1 MKGALLPGDPGKAK
15 GVEMFKAKLISMEPA
30 NKPKTL
36 VLALEKPD
44 VADVTLKFDEPLPGN
59 MEPGAELQFSGSP
72 VSWTKAPFMVTF
84 DVDMEQKQLVGWTGT
99 NPKGGAR
106 GGAGKGKGKAKQ

>member
-1 MKGALLPGDPGKAK
+1 
-15 GVEMFKAKLISMEPA
+15 
-30 NKPKTL
+30 L

-59 MEPGAELQFSGSP
+59 MEPGAILEFAGAP
-72 VSWTKAPFMVTF
+72 VSYTKDPFMVTF

-99 NPKGGAR
+99 NPKGAPKGGTK
-106 GGAGKGKGKAKQ
+106 GGASKAKAKAKAQ